1 MEMKE
6 IRIRNIS
13 SHEYEQLKKLAERL
27 NYPNLNQFLLSQF
40 KTIID
45 NGSLNYLHNEFADE
59 LLELKELQKEINENM
74 VKLQVTEIGLKNQID
89 QYGQAIML
97 WLELLEYS
105 MKNVR

>member
-1 MEMKE
+1 MEKRQLH
-6 IRIRNIS
+6 IYNVPL
-13 SHEYEQLKKLAERL
+13 HEYEQLKKLAERL

-45 NGSLNYLHNEFADE
+45 NESLNYLNNEFTDG

-89 QYGQAIML
+89 QYGRAIML
-97 WLELLEYS
+97 WLELFEYS

>member
-13 SHEYEQLKKLAERL
+13 SHDYEQLKKLAERL

-45 NGSLNYLHNEFADE
+45 NESLNYLHNEFADE
-59 LLELKELQKEINENM
+59 LLELKELQKEVNENM
-74 VKLQVTEIGLKNQID
+74 VKLQVTEIGLKNQLD

>member
-45 NGSLNYLHNEFADE
+45 NESLNYLHNEFADE
-59 LLELKELQKEINENM
+59 LLELKELQKEIKENM

-89 QYGQAIML
+89 QYGQSIML

>member
-13 SHEYEQLKKLAERL
+13 SHDYEQLKKLAERL

-45 NGSLNYLHNEFADE
+45 NESLNYLHNEFADE

-89 QYGQAIML
+89 QYGQVIML

>member
-13 SHEYEQLKKLAERL
+13 SHDYEQLKKLAERL

-45 NGSLNYLHNEFADE
+45 NESLNYLHNEFADE

-105 MKNVR
+105 MKNMR

>member
-45 NGSLNYLHNEFADE
+45 NESLNYLHNEFADE

-74 VKLQVTEIGLKNQID
+74 VKLQVTEIGLKNQVG

-97 WLELLEYS
+97 WIELLEYS

>member
-13 SHEYEQLKKLAERL
+13 SHDYEQLKKLAERL

-40 KTIID
+40 KTIIH
-45 NGSLNYLHNEFADE
+45 NESLNYLHNEFADE

>member
-1 MEMKE
+1 MEKRQLH
-6 IRIRNIS
+6 IYNVP

-45 NGSLNYLHNEFADE
+45 NESLNYLHNEFADE

-74 VKLQVTEIGLKNQID
+74 VKLQVTEIGLKNQLD

>member
-13 SHEYEQLKKLAERL
+13 SHDYEQLKKLAERL

-45 NGSLNYLHNEFADE
+45 NESLNYLHNEFADE

-74 VKLQVTEIGLKNQID
+74 VKLQVTEIGLKNQVD

>member
-13 SHEYEQLKKLAERL
+13 SHDYEQLKKLAERL

-45 NGSLNYLHNEFADE
+45 NESLNYLHNEFADE

-97 WLELLEYS
+97 WLESLEYS

>member
-45 NGSLNYLHNEFADE
+45 NGSLNYLHNEFVDE

-74 VKLQVTEIGLKNQID
+74 VKLQVTELGLKNQVD

>member
-13 SHEYEQLKKLAERL
+13 SHDYEQLKKLAERL

-45 NGSLNYLHNEFADE
+45 NESLNYLHKEFADE

>member
-13 SHEYEQLKKLAERL
+13 SHDYEQLKKLAERL
-27 NYPNLNQFLLSQF
+27 NYPNLHQFLLSQF

-45 NGSLNYLHNEFADE
+45 NESLNYLHNEFADE

>member
-45 NGSLNYLHNEFADE
+45 NESLNYLHNEFADE

-74 VKLQVTEIGLKNQID
+74 VKLQVTEIGVKNQID

>member
-13 SHEYEQLKKLAERL
+13 SHDYEQLKKLAERL

-45 NGSLNYLHNEFADE
+45 NESLNYLHNEFADE

-74 VKLQVTEIGLKNQID
+74 VKLQVT
-89 QYGQAIML
+89 
-97 WLELLEYS
+97 
-105 MKNVR
+105 

>member
-13 SHEYEQLKKLAERL
+13 SHDYEQLKKLAERL

-45 NGSLNYLHNEFADE
+45 NESLNYLHNEFADE

>member
-13 SHEYEQLKKLAERL
+13 SHDYEQLKKLAERL

-45 NGSLNYLHNEFADE
+45 NESLNYLHNEFADE
-59 LLELKELQKEINENM
+59 LLELKELQKEVNENM
-74 VKLQVTEIGLKNQID
+74 VKLQVTEIGSKNQID

>member
-45 NGSLNYLHNEFADE
+45 NESLNYLHNEFADE
-59 LLELKELQKEINENM
+59 LLELKELQKEINENI
-74 VKLQVTEIGLKNQID
+74 VKLQVTEIGLKKQID

>member
-27 NYPNLNQFLLSQF
+27 NYPNQNQFLLSQF

-45 NGSLNYLHNEFADE
+45 NESLNYLHNEFADE
-59 LLELKELQKEINENM
+59 LLDLKELQKEINENM
-74 VKLQVTEIGLKNQID
+74 VKLQVTELGLKNQVD

>member
-45 NGSLNYLHNEFADE
+45 NGSLNYLHNEFVDK

-74 VKLQVTEIGLKNQID
+74 VKLQVTEIGLKNQVD

>member
-27 NYPNLNQFLLSQF
+27 NYPNQNQFLLSQF

-45 NGSLNYLHNEFADE
+45 NESLNYLHNEFADE

>member
-45 NGSLNYLHNEFADE
+45 NGSLNYLHNEFVDE

-74 VKLQVTEIGLKNQID
+74 VKLQVTEIGLKNQVD

>member
-1 MEMKE
+1 MEKKE

-45 NGSLNYLHNEFADE
+45 NGSLNYLHNEFVDE

-74 VKLQVTEIGLKNQID
+74 VKLQVTEIGLKNQVD

>member
-45 NGSLNYLHNEFADE
+45 NESLNYLHNEFADE

-97 WLELLEYS
+97 WFELLEYS

>member
-1 MEMKE
+1 MKE

-45 NGSLNYLHNEFADE
+45 NESLNYLHNEFADE
-59 LLELKELQKEINENM
+59 LLELKELQKEINENI
-74 VKLQVTEIGLKNQID
+74 VKLQVTEIGLKKQID